1 MGLEASGSCSQTSQ
15 NCEGMKLKLEKCM
28 YKKKSGFD
36 LFIRTLE
43 KVSAVALG
51 IFSACMSLELFI
63 PFFFFGMAIGV
74 YTYFQNKDVCSHSH
88 SVSSC
93 AHGFL
98 EQLTGVRL
106 PAPFSLAAN
115 IAVMICHI
123 DHHTAVFV
131 PIVGV
136 SLGSWAGESA
146 CHYGALILKKIEC
159 GPYPAMAG

>member
-1 MGLEASGSCSQTSQ
+1 MGLEASQTFQ
-15 NCEGMKLKLEKCM
+15 NCGDKALKSEKCTQT
-28 YKKKSGFD
+28 KHSRFD
-36 LFIRTLE
+36 PFIRTLE

-51 IFSACMSLELFI
+51 IFSSCISLELFL
-63 PFFFFGMAIGV
+63 PFFFFGMIIGV
-74 YTYFQNKDVCSHSH
+74 YTYFQNKHDCSHRH
-88 SVSSC
+88 PISSC

-123 DHHTAVFV
+123 DHHAAVFV
-131 PIVGV
+131 PIVGF

-146 CHYGALILKKIEC
+146 CHYGALIHKKIRC
-159 GPYPAMAG
+159 NPSYPVMAG